1 MNLTE
6 RIENACTEVIN
17 LVRDKHDTSPIH
29 CPDAVIYIYKVAP
42 KYKIKP
48 EYLKKILLK

>member
-29 CPDAVIYIYKVAP
+29 CPNASKYIWEVAL

-48 EYLKKILLK
+48 EYLKKIMLK